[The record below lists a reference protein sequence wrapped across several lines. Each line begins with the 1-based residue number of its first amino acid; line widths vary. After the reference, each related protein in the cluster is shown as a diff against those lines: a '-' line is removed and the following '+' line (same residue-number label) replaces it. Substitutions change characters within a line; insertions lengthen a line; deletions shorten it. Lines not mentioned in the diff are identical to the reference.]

1 MLKRNLEKKIKEYL
15 NQFPCVVLIGAR
27 QVGKS
32 TLLKKVLPKA
42 KFYDLENLSD
52 FDFINVDPQFFLEN
66 QKETIIIDE
75 AQHCPNLF
83 KALRVSIDQDRQKTG
98 RYLLSGSS
106 SPQLLNNISES
117 LAGRVAIVDIPC
129 LAWNEALAKPKSR
142 FYDFLDTPAKFSSL
156 KALYSREELLE
167 LCFYGLYPEP
177 FLARADINFY
187 RAWQENY
194 FRTYIERD
202 VRALFPNLE
211 LEKYRK
217 LIMMLAQSS
226 GETIKYS
233 NYATSLG
240 ISEPTVKKYLE
251 IAEGTFIWSKLQAF
265 DRNSKKRLIKMPKG
279 YLRDTLL
286 INYSY
291 KLHDLDQMQT
301 QAKFGLIWESFVQEQ
316 IHKNLQNILPKPS
329 FYYYRTQNK
338 AEIDLVIESSKSLIP
353 IEIKTGS
360 SFKKDQLTNLKH
372 FIEEFSCPYG
382 LIINNANE
390 IRQLSEKIYQVPA
403 CFI

>member
-1 MLKRNLEKKIKEYL
+1 
-15 NQFPCVVLIGAR
+15 
-27 QVGKS
+27 
-32 TLLKKVLPKA
+32 
-42 KFYDLENLSD
+42 
-52 FDFINVDPQFFLEN
+52 
-66 QKETIIIDE
+66 
-75 AQHCPNLF
+75 
-83 KALRVSIDQDRQKTG
+83 
-98 RYLLSGSS
+98 
-106 SPQLLNNISES
+106 
-117 LAGRVAIVDIPC
+117 
-129 LAWNEALAKPKSR
+129 
-142 FYDFLDTPAKFSSL
+142 
-156 KALYSREELLE
+156 
-167 LCFYGLYPEP
+167 
-177 FLARADINFY
+177 FY